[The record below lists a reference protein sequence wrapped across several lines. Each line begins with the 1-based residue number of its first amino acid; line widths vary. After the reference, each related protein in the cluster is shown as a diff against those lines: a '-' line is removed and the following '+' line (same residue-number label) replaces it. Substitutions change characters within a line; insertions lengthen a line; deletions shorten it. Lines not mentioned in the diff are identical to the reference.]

1 MDYNSRPVAKFN
13 SRQITGGYQQFTG
26 DKAIETEDS
35 RFLTEQYYLERRIN
49 TFYEKFHPE
58 YKNVLK
64 ILKIHTEMQEKY
76 KRYIF
81 YTIEKDVQL
90 WLNDVKANI

>member
-1 MDYNSRPVAKFN
+1 MNYVLILIIFIIIVCIICILIKDP
-13 SRQITGGYQQFTG
+13 QITGGYQQFIG

-64 ILKIHTEMQEKY
+64 ILKIHTEMPEKY

-81 YTIEKDVQL
+81 TQ
-90 WLNDVKANI
+90 